1 MPSGGCNPSRKSS
14 LGRFYMERNSS
25 EELRNIQ
32 LGTSV
37 ELEKERKVQEGRVTE
52 VSHERL
58 WSLYQV
64 SIPLLVKGQR
74 LKIQMYFFI

>member
-1 MPSGGCNPSRKSS
+1 
-14 LGRFYMERNSS
+14 MERNSS

-52 VSHERL
+52 VNHERL